1 MDQNYT
7 VTVRVDAGGA
17 IENLGEIQ
25 ETVAKSNTNLIAL
38 RKELKSVQSE
48 LLGLEPGTKEFDR
61 LAKRAGDLKDRMND
75 VSEAV
80 RANAGPALET
90 IGNQASILKDK
101 FFNLDL
107 KGVGESFSGIAGS
120 IKKVN
125 VKDLTDQFAGLG
137 KGLANIGKALL
148 TNPIFLIGS
157 AIALIVTNLDEVAK
171 LIDGVSSEQED
182 LLEAQQKAAAASKEQ
197 LDNISQQE
205 NILRL
210 QGKTEREILQIKEKA
225 VDAAIEDQ
233 KLAIQTQRTILEG
246 QVSAA
251 KRNKE
256 ILEGLFQFITAPLQL
271 ILATIDKIAGTTLRE
286 DLNDFVSSAVFDP
299 EEVAA
304 EGEAALKEQ
313 EKILQQLENQ
323 RAGFLL
329 SEKKMNQDAAAEREK
344 IRVEERE
351 REKKIMADILR
362 LRESTT
368 KLINADRESEANQR
382 LAREAAVQKEI
393 HDMELK
399 SLADQ
404 NELKLQLMAEGMEKE
419 ILLSDE
425 KFKKLRELAHGNDE
439 LLKQL
444 AEQNGKEVDA
454 IRAKYAEAD
463 IKREQQ
469 QRAAKLDIA
478 SSIVGSLTTIA
489 GAFEAKNK
497 RQAQVQFN
505 INKALGIAD
514 ATINTF
520 KGVNQAL
527 GSAAPPFN
535 FILAALVG
543 AAGIANVVK
552 ISRTKFDASGGGG
565 GSAPSLGGGGSSG
578 GGAASTPTFN
588 PLDNQFLN
596 NRPPQVQA
604 FVLAGS
610 AQNEEENRQKIED
623 LSRLN

>member
-7 VTVRVDAGGA
+7 VTVKVDAGGA

-25 ETVAKSNTNLIAL
+25 ETVAKSNTNLIQL

-80 RANAGPALET
+80 RANAGPALES
-90 IGNQASILKDK
+90 IGNQAGLLKDRL
-101 FFNLDL
+101 FNLDL

-148 TNPIFLIGS
+148 TNPVFLIGS

-210 QGKTEREILQIKEKA
+210 QGKTEREILAIKEKA

-271 ILATIDKIAGTTLRE
+271 ILLTIDKIAGTTLRE
-286 DLNDFVSSAVFDP
+286 DLNNFVATAVFDP

-304 EGEAALKEQ
+304 EGEAVLKEQ
-313 EKILQQLENQ
+313 EKVLQQLENQ

-351 REKKIMADILR
+351 KEKKLMADILR
-362 LRESTT
+362 LREETT
-368 KLINADRESEANQR
+368 RMINADRENEANQR

-393 HDMELK
+393 QDMEIK
-399 SLADQ
+399 SLMDQ
-404 NELKLQLMAEGMEKE
+404 ESLRLQLMAEGAEKE
-419 ILLSDE
+419 IELVDN
-425 KFKKLRELAHGNDE
+425 KYIALRELAHGNDE
-439 LLKQL
+439 LLAQL
-444 AEQNGKEVDA
+444 AEANGKEVDD
-454 IRAKYAEAD
+454 IRAKYAD
-463 IKREQQ
+463 QDLKREQQ
-469 QRAAKLDIA
+469 LRASRLDIA

-489 GAFEAKNK
+489 GAFEARNK
-497 RQAQVQFN
+497 KQAQAQFN
-505 INKALGIAD
+505 VNKALGIAD

-527 GSAAPPFN
+527 GSAPPPFN

-543 AAGIANVVK
+543 AAGIANIVK
-552 ISRTKFDASGGGG
+552 ISRTKFDASGGG

-578 GGAASTPTFN
+578 GGAASTPAFN
-588 PLDNQFLN
+588 PLDNDFLN
-596 NRPPQVQA
+596 NRPPQVEA

-610 AQNEEENRQKIED
+610 MQNELESRQKIND